1 MKKIYVLFT
10 IVLGV
15 CLISCGSAPVAE
27 EVSPEAPL
35 VEETEVVESVE
46 ETVTIEEDV
55 VEDVDDEVE
64 LINEEI
70 NTVDED
76 EEEYLRSTKD
86 LSEEETVTKD
96 EFAEDKAEILRIIKE
111 LQKVMEKEDV
121 EDWLQYVDK
130 DSKNFYSSPANI
142 RKVQKKLP
150 NKAIVLNGIGDYFK
164 YVFIPSR
171 KNREITEIRYISKT
185 NVKAVQVNEDG
196 SITRYYQFIKV
207 NGKWYVQ
214 LDRV

>member
-1 MKKIYVLFT
+1 MKKT
-10 IVLGV
+10 IFLLTIFSAI
-15 CLISCGSAPVAE
+15 CLISCGSEPKPEEQEPAAPVE
-27 EVSPEAPL
+27 EKKESPKQEP
-35 VEETEVVESVE
+35 
-46 ETVTIEEDV
+46 IE
-55 VEDVDDEVE
+55 DEVE
-64 LINEEI
+64 LINEDVSPVE
-70 NTVDED
+70 TDD
-76 EEEYLRSTKD
+76 AEYIRSTQA
-86 LSEEETVTKD
+86 LSAEELVTKD

-121 EDWLQYVDK
+121 ESWLSYVDTA
-130 DSKNFYSSPANI
+130 SKNFYSNPVNI

-150 NKAIVLNGIGDYFK
+150 NKAIILNGIGDYFK

-185 NVKAVQVNEDG
+185 NTKAVQVNEDG

>member
-10 IVLGV
+10 IILGV
-15 CLISCGSAPVAE
+15 CFISCGSAPVAE
-27 EVSPEAPL
+27 KKEPKAPV
-35 VEETEVVESVE
+35 VEETKASDEVV
-46 ETVTIEEDV
+46 
-55 VEDVDDEVE
+55 DVDDEVE
-64 LINEEI
+64 LINEE
-70 NTVDED
+70 VAAVEADD
-76 EEEYLRSTKD
+76 DEYLRSTQA
-86 LSEEETVTKD
+86 LSAEEHVTKD

-121 EDWLQYVDK
+121 EAWLKYVDK
-130 DSKNFYSSPANI
+130 DSKNFYSNPVNI
-142 RKVQKKLP
+142 RKVNKKLP

-185 NVKAVQVNEDG
+185 NTKAVQVHDDG

>member
-1 MKKIYVLFT
+1 MKKIYILFAL
-10 IVLGV
+10 ILGV
-15 CLISCGSAPVAE
+15 CLVSCGSAPVE
-27 EVSPEAPL
+27 EKAKPEAP
-35 VEETEVVESVE
+35 VEKETKTSVDE
-46 ETVTIEEDV
+46 
-55 VEDVDDEVE
+55 VEDVEDEVE
-64 LINEEI
+64 LINEE
-70 NTVDED
+70 VKSEED
-76 EEEYLRSTKD
+76 EEEYIRSTQA
-86 LSEEETVTKD
+86 LSAEELVTKD

-121 EDWLQYVDK
+121 EDWLSYVDTA
-130 DSKNFYSSPANI
+130 SKNFYSNPANI

-185 NVKAVQVNEDG
+185 NTKAVQVNEDH

>member
-1 MKKIYVLFT
+1 MKKIYVLFAL
-10 IVLGV
+10 IIGV
-15 CLISCGSAPVAE
+15 CLVSCGSAPVE
-27 EVSPEAPL
+27 EDVKPEAPV
-35 VEETEVVESVE
+35 VEETKTTSDE
-46 ETVTIEEDV
+46 I
-55 VEDVDDEVE
+55 EDVDDEVE
-64 LINEEI
+64 LINEDVKPE
-70 NTVDED
+70 ED
-76 EEEYLRSTKD
+76 EEEYLRSTQA
-86 LSEEETVTKD
+86 LSAEELVTKD

-111 LQKVMEKEDV
+111 LQKVMEREDV
-121 EDWLQYVDK
+121 EEWLSYVDTA
-130 DSKNFYSSPANI
+130 SKNFYSNPANI

-150 NKAIVLNGIGDYFK
+150 NKTIVLNGIGDYFK

-185 NVKAVQVNEDG
+185 NTKAVQVNDDH

>member
-1 MKKIYVLFT
+1 MKKIYVLLT
-10 IVLGV
+10 IILGI
-15 CLISCGSAPVAE
+15 CLISCGSKPEADAEPKEAPV
-27 EVSPEAPL
+27 
-35 VEETEVVESVE
+35 
-46 ETVTIEEDV
+46 IEENLVDV
-55 VEDVDDEVE
+55 TEEPEEIEDVSEPEDDVE
-64 LINEEI
+64 LINEDVAV
-70 NTVDED
+70 NGAD
-76 EEEYLRSTKD
+76 EEEYQRSIQA
-86 LSEEETVTKD
+86 LSAEEHVSID

-121 EDWLQYVDK
+121 EAWLKYVDN
-130 DSKNFYSSPANI
+130 DSKNFYSNPQNI

-185 NVKAVQVNEDG
+185 NTKAVQVNDDG

-207 NGKWYVQ
+207 KGKWYVQ

>member
-1 MKKIYVLFT
+1 MKKIYVLLT
-10 IVLGV
+10 LVLGV
-15 CLISCGSAPVAE
+15 FLISCGSKPAADEVKPEAPAAE
-27 EVSPEAPL
+27 EVK
-35 VEETEVVESVE
+35 VEEVQEIDEVQ
-46 ETVTIEEDV
+46 
-55 VEDVDDEVE
+55 DVDDEVE
-64 LINEEI
+64 LINEDVQPEA
-70 NTVDED
+70 DD
-76 EEEYLRSTKD
+76 EEYIRSTQA
-86 LSEEETVTKD
+86 LSAEELVTKD

-121 EDWLQYVDK
+121 EDWLSYVDTA
-130 DSKNFYSSPANI
+130 SKNFYSNPVNI

-185 NVKAVQVNEDG
+185 NTKAVQVNDDG

>member
-10 IVLGV
+10 ILIGV
-15 CLISCGSAPVAE
+15 CFISCGSAPKEE
-27 EVSPEAPL
+27 EVTPEAPK
-35 VEETEVVESVE
+35 VE
-46 ETVTIEEDV
+46 ETVSEEVKEPEV
-55 VEDVDDEVE
+55 VSEDDEVE
-64 LINEEI
+64 LIDEEVTI
-70 NTVDED
+70 VD
-76 EEEYLRSTKD
+76 EEEEEYIRSTKD
-86 LSEEETVTKD
+86 LSEEELVTKD
-96 EFAEDKAEILRIIKE
+96 EFNEDKAEILRIIQE

-121 EDWLQYVDK
+121 EDWLSYVDR
-130 DSKNFYSSPANI
+130 DSKNFYSIPANI
-142 RKVQKKLP
+142 RKVNKKLP

-185 NVKAVQVNEDG
+185 NTKAVQVNEDG

-207 NGKWYVQ
+207 NGKWFVQ

>member
-1 MKKIYVLFT
+1 MKKIYILFAL
-10 IVLGV
+10 ILGV
-15 CLISCGSAPVAE
+15 CLVSCGSAPVE
-27 EVSPEAPL
+27 EKEKPEAP
-35 VEETEVVESVE
+35 VEKETKTSVDE
-46 ETVTIEEDV
+46 
-55 VEDVDDEVE
+55 VEDVEDEVE
-64 LINEEI
+64 LINEE
-70 NTVDED
+70 VKAEED
-76 EEEYLRSTKD
+76 EEEYLRSTQA
-86 LSEEETVTKD
+86 LSAEELVTKD
-96 EFAEDKAEILRIIKE
+96 EFSEDKAEILRIIKE

-121 EDWLQYVDK
+121 EDWLSYVDTA
-130 DSKNFYSSPANI
+130 SKNFYSNPANI

-185 NVKAVQVNEDG
+185 NTKAVQVNEDH

>member
-1 MKKIYVLFT
+1 MKKIYILFAL
-10 IVLGV
+10 ILGV
-15 CLISCGSAPVAE
+15 CLVSCGSAPVE
-27 EVSPEAPL
+27 EKSKPEAP
-35 VEETEVVESVE
+35 VEKETKT
-46 ETVTIEEDV
+46 TVDE
-55 VEDVDDEVE
+55 VEDVEDEVE
-64 LINEEI
+64 LINEE
-70 NTVDED
+70 VKAEED
-76 EEEYLRSTKD
+76 EEEYLRSTQA
-86 LSEEETVTKD
+86 LSAEELVTKD

-121 EDWLQYVDK
+121 EDWLSYVDTA
-130 DSKNFYSSPANI
+130 SKNFYSNPANI

-185 NVKAVQVNEDG
+185 NTKAVQVNEDH

>member
-1 MKKIYVLFT
+1 MKKIFILFSL
-10 IVLGV
+10 ILGV

-27 EVSPEAPL
+27 EEKPEAP
-35 VEETEVVESVE
+35 ETEVQKPAE
-46 ETVTIEEDV
+46 EVQEIDDV
-55 VEDVDDEVE
+55 VDVEDEVE
-64 LINEEI
+64 LINEE
-70 NTVDED
+70 VAPEEADED
-76 EEEYLRSTKD
+76 EYLRSTQA
-86 LSEEETVTKD
+86 LSAEELVTKD

-121 EDWLQYVDK
+121 EAWLNYVDK
-130 DSKNFYSSPANI
+130 DSKNFYSNPANI
-142 RKVQKKLP
+142 RKVNKKLP

-185 NVKAVQVNEDG
+185 NTKAVQVNDDG

>member
-1 MKKIYVLFT
+1 MKKIYILFAL
-10 IVLGV
+10 ILGV
-15 CLISCGSAPVAE
+15 CLVSCGSTPVE
-27 EVSPEAPL
+27 EKSKPEAP
-35 VEETEVVESVE
+35 VEKETKTSVDE
-46 ETVTIEEDV
+46 
-55 VEDVDDEVE
+55 VEDVEDEVE
-64 LINEEI
+64 LINEE
-70 NTVDED
+70 VKSEED
-76 EEEYLRSTKD
+76 EEEYIRSTQA
-86 LSEEETVTKD
+86 LSAEELVTKD

-121 EDWLQYVDK
+121 EDWLSYVDTA
-130 DSKNFYSSPANI
+130 SKNFYSNPANI

-185 NVKAVQVNEDG
+185 NTKAVQVNEDH

>member
-10 IVLGV
+10 IILGV
-15 CLISCGSAPVAE
+15 CFISCRSAPKEE
-27 EVSPEAPL
+27 EVTPEAP
-35 VEETEVVESVE
+35 VIEETPSPQI
-46 ETVTIEEDV
+46 IEEPEEILTD
-55 VEDVDDEVE
+55 EDEVE
-64 LINEEI
+64 LIEEEVTI
-70 NTVDED
+70 VDED

-86 LSEEETVTKD
+86 LSEEELVTKD

-121 EDWLQYVDK
+121 EDWLKYVDK
-130 DSKNFYSSPANI
+130 DSKNFYSNPANI
-142 RKVQKKLP
+142 RKVNKKLP

-171 KNREITEIRYISKT
+171 KNREITEIRYLSKT
-185 NVKAVQVNEDG
+185 NTKAVQVNEDG

>member
-1 MKKIYVLFT
+1 MKKIYILFAL
-10 IVLGV
+10 ILGV
-15 CLISCGSAPVAE
+15 CLVSCGSAPVE
-27 EVSPEAPL
+27 EKAKPEAP
-35 VEETEVVESVE
+35 VEKETKTSVDE
-46 ETVTIEEDV
+46 
-55 VEDVDDEVE
+55 VEDVEDEVE
-64 LINEEI
+64 LINEE
-70 NTVDED
+70 VKAEED
-76 EEEYLRSTKD
+76 EEEYLRSTQA
-86 LSEEETVTKD
+86 LSEEELVTKD

-121 EDWLQYVDK
+121 EDWLSYVDTA
-130 DSKNFYSSPANI
+130 SKNFYSNPANI

-185 NVKAVQVNEDG
+185 NTKAVQVNEDH

>member
-10 IVLGV
+10 IILGV
-15 CLISCGSAPVAE
+15 CLISCGSAPAAE
-27 EVSPEAPL
+27 ENKPEAPV
-35 VEETEVVESVE
+35 VEETTVE
-46 ETVTIEEDV
+46 EVEDV
-55 VEDVDDEVE
+55 VDVEDEVE
-64 LINEEI
+64 LINEE
-70 NTVDED
+70 VQAEADD
-76 EEEYLRSTKD
+76 EEYLRSTKA
-86 LSEEETVTKD
+86 LSAEELVTKD

-121 EDWLQYVDK
+121 EAWLKYVDK
-130 DSKNFYSSPANI
+130 DSKTFYSNPANI

-185 NVKAVQVNEDG
+185 NTKAVQVNEDK

>member
-1 MKKIYVLFT
+1 MKKIFIL
-10 IVLGV
+10 ISLILGV

-27 EVSPEAPL
+27 EEKPEAP
-35 VEETEVVESVE
+35 ETEVQKPAE
-46 ETVTIEEDV
+46 EVQEIDDV
-55 VEDVDDEVE
+55 VDVEDEVE
-64 LINEEI
+64 LINEE
-70 NTVDED
+70 VPAEEAD
-76 EEEYLRSTKD
+76 EEEYLRSTQA
-86 LSEEETVTKD
+86 LSAEELVTKD

-121 EDWLQYVDK
+121 EAWLNYVDK
-130 DSKNFYSSPANI
+130 DSKNFYSNPANI
-142 RKVQKKLP
+142 RKVNKKLP

-185 NVKAVQVNEDG
+185 NTKAVQVNDDG

>member
-10 IVLGV
+10 ISLGV
-15 CLISCGSAPVAE
+15 CLVSCGSAPVTE
-27 EVSPEAPL
+27 EKKPEAPV
-35 VEETEVVESVE
+35 VEETKPAVQE
-46 ETVTIEEDV
+46 IEEV
-55 VEDVDDEVE
+55 TDVDDEVE
-64 LINEEI
+64 LINEE
-70 NTVDED
+70 VKPAEED
-76 EEEYLRSTKD
+76 EEEYLRSTQA
-86 LSEEETVTKD
+86 LSAEEFVTKD

-121 EDWLQYVDK
+121 ETWLKYVDK
-130 DSKNFYSSPANI
+130 DSKTFYSNPANI

-185 NVKAVQVNEDG
+185 NTKAVQVNDDH

>member
-10 IVLGV
+10 IILGV
-15 CLISCGSAPVAE
+15 CLISCGSAPAAE
-27 EVSPEAPL
+27 ENKPEAPV
-35 VEETEVVESVE
+35 VEETTVE
-46 ETVTIEEDV
+46 EVEDV
-55 VEDVDDEVE
+55 VDVEDEVE
-64 LINEEI
+64 LINEE
-70 NTVDED
+70 VQAEADD
-76 EEEYLRSTKD
+76 EEYLRSTKA
-86 LSEEETVTKD
+86 LSAEELVTKD

-121 EDWLQYVDK
+121 EAWLKYVDK
-130 DSKNFYSSPANI
+130 DSKNFYSNPANI
-142 RKVQKKLP
+142 RKVNKKLP

-185 NVKAVQVNEDG
+185 NTKAVQVNEDD

>member
-1 MKKIYVLFT
+1 MKKIYILFAL
-10 IVLGV
+10 ILGV
-15 CLISCGSAPVAE
+15 CLVSCGSAPVE
-27 EVSPEAPL
+27 EKSKPEAP
-35 VEETEVVESVE
+35 VEKETKTSVDE
-46 ETVTIEEDV
+46 
-55 VEDVDDEVE
+55 VEDVEDEVE
-64 LINEEI
+64 LINEE
-70 NTVDED
+70 VKAEED
-76 EEEYLRSTKD
+76 EEEYLRSTQA
-86 LSEEETVTKD
+86 LSAEELVTKD

-121 EDWLQYVDK
+121 EDWLSYVDTA
-130 DSKNFYSSPANI
+130 SKNFYSNPANI

-185 NVKAVQVNEDG
+185 NTKAVQVNEDH

>member
-1 MKKIYVLFT
+1 MKKIYILFAL
-10 IVLGV
+10 ILGV
-15 CLISCGSAPVAE
+15 CLVSCGSAPAE
-27 EVSPEAPL
+27 EKSKPEAP
-35 VEETEVVESVE
+35 VEKETKTSVDE
-46 ETVTIEEDV
+46 
-55 VEDVDDEVE
+55 VEDVEDEVE
-64 LINEEI
+64 LINEE
-70 NTVDED
+70 VKAEED
-76 EEEYLRSTKD
+76 EEEYLRSTQA
-86 LSEEETVTKD
+86 LSAEELVTKD

-121 EDWLQYVDK
+121 EDWLNYVDTA
-130 DSKNFYSSPANI
+130 SKNFYSNPANI

-185 NVKAVQVNEDG
+185 NTKAVQVNEDH

>member
-1 MKKIYVLFT
+1 MKKIYVLLSI
-10 IVLGV
+10 IVSV
-15 CLISCGSAPVAE
+15 FFISCGSKPTIEEKQPEAPVVEEKQEVVE
-27 EVSPEAPL
+27 EVSE
-35 VEETEVVESVE
+35 
-46 ETVTIEEDV
+46 
-55 VEDVDDEVE
+55 VEDDVE

-70 NTVDED
+70 NIQDED
-76 EEEYLRSTKD
+76 EEEYLRSTQA
-86 LSEEETVTKD
+86 LSAEELVTKD

-121 EDWLQYVDK
+121 EAWLKYVDK
-130 DSKNFYSSPANI
+130 DSKNFYSIPANI
-142 RKVQKKLP
+142 RKVNKKLP

-171 KNREITEIRYISKT
+171 QNREITEIRYISKT
-185 NVKAVQVNEDG
+185 NTKAVQVHDDG
-196 SITRYYQFIKV
+196 SVTRYYQFIKV

>member
-1 MKKIYVLFT
+1 MKKIYILFAL
-10 IVLGV
+10 ILGV
-15 CLISCGSAPVAE
+15 CLVSCGSAPVE
-27 EVSPEAPL
+27 EKEKPEAP
-35 VEETEVVESVE
+35 VEKETITSVDE
-46 ETVTIEEDV
+46 
-55 VEDVDDEVE
+55 VEDVEDEVE
-64 LINEEI
+64 LINEE
-70 NTVDED
+70 VKAEED
-76 EEEYLRSTKD
+76 EEEYIRSTQA
-86 LSEEETVTKD
+86 LSAEELVTKD

-121 EDWLQYVDK
+121 EDWLSYVDTA
-130 DSKNFYSSPANI
+130 SKNFYSNPANI

-185 NVKAVQVNEDG
+185 NTKAVQVNEDH

>member
-1 MKKIYVLFT
+1 MKKIYILFAL
-10 IVLGV
+10 ILGV
-15 CLISCGSAPVAE
+15 CLVSCGSAPVE
-27 EVSPEAPL
+27 EKSKPEAP
-35 VEETEVVESVE
+35 VEKETKTSVDE
-46 ETVTIEEDV
+46 
-55 VEDVDDEVE
+55 VEDVEDEVE
-64 LINEEI
+64 LINEE
-70 NTVDED
+70 VKAEED
-76 EEEYLRSTKD
+76 EEEYLRSTQA
-86 LSEEETVTKD
+86 LSAEELVTKD

-121 EDWLQYVDK
+121 EDWLNYVDTA
-130 DSKNFYSSPANI
+130 SKNFYSNPANI

-185 NVKAVQVNEDG
+185 NTKAVQVNEDH

>member
-10 IVLGV
+10 IILGV
-15 CLISCGSAPVAE
+15 CLISCGSAPAAE
-27 EVSPEAPL
+27 EKKPEAPV
-35 VEETEVVESVE
+35 VEETAVDEV
-46 ETVTIEEDV
+46 EDV
-55 VEDVDDEVE
+55 VDVDDEVE
-64 LINEEI
+64 LINEE
-70 NTVDED
+70 VPSEADD
-76 EEEYLRSTKD
+76 EEYLRSTKA
-86 LSEEETVTKD
+86 LSAEELVTKE

-121 EDWLQYVDK
+121 EAWLKYVDK
-130 DSKNFYSSPANI
+130 DSKNFYSNPANI

-185 NVKAVQVNEDG
+185 NTKAVQVNEDK

>member
-1 MKKIYVLFT
+1 MRYIYFLFLLL
-10 IVLGV
+10 LGV
-15 CLISCGSAPVAE
+15 CLVSCGSAPVAE
-27 EVSPEAPL
+27 NEAEEAPVVEEVSP
-35 VEETEVVESVE
+35 VDEV
-46 ETVTIEEDV
+46 DV
-55 VEDVDDEVE
+55 VEDIDEVE
-64 LINEEI
+64 LINEEVS
-70 NTVDED
+70 TVEADDDE
-76 EEEYLRSTKD
+76 YIRSTQD
-86 LSEEETVTKD
+86 LSAEELVTKD

-121 EDWLQYVDK
+121 EDWLKYVDK
-130 DSKNFYSSPANI
+130 DSKNFYTNPANI
-142 RKVQKKLP
+142 RKVNKKLP

-185 NVKAVQVNEDG
+185 NTKAVQVNEDG

>member
-1 MKKIYVLFT
+1 MKKIYILFA
-10 IVLGV
+10 LMLRV
-15 CLISCGSAPVAE
+15 CLVSCGSAPVE
-27 EVSPEAPL
+27 EKAKPEAP
-35 VEETEVVESVE
+35 VEKETKTSVDE
-46 ETVTIEEDV
+46 
-55 VEDVDDEVE
+55 VEDVEDEVE
-64 LINEEI
+64 LINEE
-70 NTVDED
+70 VKAEED
-76 EEEYLRSTKD
+76 EEEYIRSTQA
-86 LSEEETVTKD
+86 LSAEELVTKD

-121 EDWLQYVDK
+121 EDWLNYVDTA
-130 DSKNFYSSPANI
+130 SKNFYSNPANI

-185 NVKAVQVNEDG
+185 NTKAVQVNEDH

>member
-15 CLISCGSAPVAE
+15 CLISCGSAPVTQKE
-27 EVSPEAPL
+27 EPNAPV
-35 VEETEVVESVE
+35 VEETKTSDDAVNLE
-46 ETVTIEEDV
+46 
-55 VEDVDDEVE
+55 DEVE

-70 NTVDED
+70 STVEADDDE
-76 EEEYLRSTKD
+76 YIRSTQA
-86 LSEEETVTKD
+86 LSAEELVTKD

-121 EDWLQYVDK
+121 EDWLTYVDK
-130 DSKNFYSSPANI
+130 DSKNFYSNPANI
-142 RKVQKKLP
+142 RKVNKKLP
-150 NKAIVLNGIGDYFK
+150 NKAIILNGIGDYFK

-171 KNREITEIRYISKT
+171 KNREITEIRYISKVNT
-185 NVKAVQVNEDG
+185 KAVQVNEDG
-196 SITRYYQFIKV
+196 TITRYYQFIKV

>member
-27 EVSPEAPL
+27 NEEPAAPV
-35 VEETEVVESVE
+35 VEETKPVEAPVE
-46 ETVTIEEDV
+46 EAVEVIED
-55 VEDVDDEVE
+55 DDEVE
-64 LINEEI
+64 LINEE
-70 NTVDED
+70 VKQEED
-76 EEEYLRSTKD
+76 EEEYLRSTQA
-86 LSEEETVTKD
+86 LSAEELVTKD

-121 EDWLQYVDK
+121 EAWLKYVDK
-130 DSKNFYSSPANI
+130 DSKNFYSNPANI

-185 NVKAVQVNEDG
+185 NVKAVQVHDDG
-196 SITRYYQFIKV
+196 SVTRYYQFIKV

>member
-15 CLISCGSAPVAE
+15 CFISCGSAPAAE
-27 EVSPEAPL
+27 ESKPEAPI
-35 VEETEVVESVE
+35 VEETEPQEEVPEDEVQDVE
-46 ETVTIEEDV
+46 
-55 VEDVDDEVE
+55 DEVE
-64 LINEEI
+64 LINEE
-70 NTVDED
+70 VKQEED
-76 EEEYLRSTKD
+76 DEEYLRSTQA
-86 LSEEETVTKD
+86 LSAEELVTKD

-121 EDWLQYVDK
+121 EDWLSYVDTA
-130 DSKNFYSSPANI
+130 SKNFYSNPVNI

-185 NVKAVQVNEDG
+185 NTKAVQVNDDG

>member
-10 IVLGV
+10 IILGI

-27 EVSPEAPL
+27 EKKPETPV
-35 VEETEVVESVE
+35 VEETTVE
-46 ETVTIEEDV
+46 EVEDV
-55 VEDVDDEVE
+55 VDAEDEVE
-64 LINEEI
+64 LINEEVQEE
-70 NTVDED
+70 TDD
-76 EEEYLRSTKD
+76 EEYLRSTKA
-86 LSEEETVTKD
+86 LSAEELVTKD

-121 EDWLQYVDK
+121 EAWLKYVDK
-130 DSKNFYSSPANI
+130 DSKTFYSNPANI

-185 NVKAVQVNEDG
+185 NTKAVQVNEDK

>member
-10 IVLGV
+10 IILGV
-15 CLISCGSAPVAE
+15 CLISCGSAPAAE
-27 EVSPEAPL
+27 EKKPEAPV
-35 VEETEVVESVE
+35 VEETAVDEV
-46 ETVTIEEDV
+46 EDV
-55 VEDVDDEVE
+55 VDVDDEVE
-64 LINEEI
+64 LINEE
-70 NTVDED
+70 VPSEADD
-76 EEEYLRSTKD
+76 EEYLRSTKA
-86 LSEEETVTKD
+86 LSAEELVTKD

-121 EDWLQYVDK
+121 EAWLKYVDK
-130 DSKNFYSSPANI
+130 DSKNFYSNPANI

-185 NVKAVQVNEDG
+185 NTKAVQVNEDK

>member
-1 MKKIYVLFT
+1 MKKIYILFAL
-10 IVLGV
+10 ILGV
-15 CLISCGSAPVAE
+15 CLVSCGSAPVE
-27 EVSPEAPL
+27 EKEKTEAT
-35 VEETEVVESVE
+35 VEKETKTSVDE
-46 ETVTIEEDV
+46 
-55 VEDVDDEVE
+55 VEDVEDEVE
-64 LINEEI
+64 LINEE
-70 NTVDED
+70 VKAKED
-76 EEEYLRSTKD
+76 EEEYLRSTQA
-86 LSEEETVTKD
+86 LSEEELVTKD

-121 EDWLQYVDK
+121 EDWLNYVDTA
-130 DSKNFYSSPANI
+130 SKNFYSNPANI

-185 NVKAVQVNEDG
+185 NTKAVQVNEDH

>member
-15 CLISCGSAPVAE
+15 CFISCGSAPKEE
-27 EVSPEAPL
+27 EVTPEAP
-35 VEETEVVESVE
+35 VVE
-46 ETVTIEEDV
+46 ETVSEV
-55 VEDVDDEVE
+55 VEEPEEVEEIPEEDEVE
-64 LINEEI
+64 LIEEEVSI
-70 NTVDED
+70 VDED
-76 EEEYLRSTKD
+76 EEEYIRSTKD
-86 LSEEETVTKD
+86 LSEEELVTKD
-96 EFAEDKAEILRIIKE
+96 AFAEDKAEILRIIKE

-121 EDWLQYVDK
+121 EDWLKYVDTA
-130 DSKNFYSSPANI
+130 SKNFYSNPANI
-142 RKVQKKLP
+142 RKVNKKLP
-150 NKAIVLNGIGDYFK
+150 NKAIVLNGLGDYFK

-185 NVKAVQVNEDG
+185 NTKAVQVNEDG